1 VIRQGN
7 RYAVFTLG
15 ILVLLSAAAA
25 PAATFSGTNL
35 GAIPEAVTA
44 GGACGT
50 NTTPGERLI
59 SFAAAGL
66 IANVTTVGV
75 EVDMTHT
82 WVGDIELVLTAP
94 GGSPSHVIVHKVGAA
109 SAAACGDS
117 SNLGAGLL
125 LGFEDGAAGNI
136 WTTAAAGPGD
146 SNIPAGNYRTSAA
159 ATGAFTSMNPVFVG
173 LTPAQANGTWTL
185 RVRDSGVGDT
195 GSINAAT
202 LFIDQ
207 TVPVELQKFVI
218 E

>member
-1 VIRQGN
+1 MIRQGN
-7 RYAVFTLG
+7 LNAVFTLWM
-15 ILVLLSAAAA
+15 LVLLSATTA

-59 SFAAAGL
+59 SFTAAGL
-66 IANVTTVGV
+66 IANLTTVGV

-82 WVGDIELVLTAP
+82 WVGDIELVLAAP

-117 SNLGAGLL
+117 SDLGAGLL
-125 LGFEDGAAGNI
+125 LGFEDAATGDM
-136 WTTAAAGPGD
+136 WTTAAGIGAA
-146 SNIPAGNYRTSAA
+146 NIPAGTYRTSAA
-159 ATGAFTSMNPVFVG
+159 ATGAFTSMNPVFAG

-185 RVRDSGVGDT
+185 SVRDSGVGDT